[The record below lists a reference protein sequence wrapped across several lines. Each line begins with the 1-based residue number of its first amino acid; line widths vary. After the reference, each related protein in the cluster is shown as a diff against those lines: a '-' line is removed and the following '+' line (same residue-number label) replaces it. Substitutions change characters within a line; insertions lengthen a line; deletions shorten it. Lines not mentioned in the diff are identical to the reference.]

1 MFLIVKAR
9 GIVKG
14 IGQGELLI
22 SPEPI
27 SFLGGVDPHSGVIIE
42 KGHPLCGQGIAG
54 RVLVFSHGKGST
66 VGSYIL
72 YALKKNGRSPAAII
86 NEEAEPIVA
95 VGAIMAGIPMVDHP
109 EVPLYRL
116 KNGTFTTVRGDEG
129 EIQYEGELERE

>member
-9 GIVKG
+9 AIAKG
-14 IGQGELLI
+14 VGEGELLI
-22 SPEPI
+22 SREPI
-27 SFLGGVDPHSGVIIE
+27 SFLGGVDPHNGIVIE
-42 KGHPLCGQGIAG
+42 RGHPLYDQSIAG
-54 RVLVFSHGKGST
+54 RVLAFSHGKGST

-95 VGAIMAGIPMVDHP
+95 VGAIIAGIPMVDHP
-109 EVPLYRL
+109 EVSLHRL
-116 KNGTFTTVRGDEG
+116 KNGTFTIVRGDEG